1 MGLSLTEKSLETIR
15 MAGPRDAEAL
25 RAISRD
31 TFAAAFGDLY
41 SPADLAAFLAHAH
54 TETERELA
62 DPAVAAWLMEAE
74 GSVIGYALAGPCGLD
89 NPQVT
94 PRCGELKR
102 LYLMPAWQSGGR
114 GSRLLEM
121 ALAWLE
127 RDGPRPIW
135 IGVFSENTGAQRLYA
150 RYGFEKVGEH
160 TFAVGSQIDREFTLR
175 RG

>member
-1 MGLSLTEKSLETIR
+1 MSLSLAEKPVETIR
-15 MAGPRDAEAL
+15 RAGPRDAEAL
-25 RAISRD
+25 RVISRD

-41 SPADLAAFLAHAH
+41 APADLATFLALAHA
-54 TETERELA
+54 ETERDLA

-89 NPQVT
+89 NPEVT

-102 LYLMPAWQSGGR
+102 LYLMPAWQGGGR
-114 GSRLLEM
+114 GSRLLEV

-135 IGVFSENTGAQRLYA
+135 IGVYSENTGAQRLYA

-160 TFAVGSQIDREFTLR
+160 EFVVGRQRDREFTLR